1 MPLSHYG
8 ELFRVEAREHIGT
21 VNHLLLTLEAE
32 PSARE
37 PVEGLFRAVHTI
49 KGMSATMGYRAVA
62 DLSHEMESVLD
73 LLRSSRTVAD
83 TALVDLLFEAADAL
97 EKGIEDAVWE
107 REDSTDSSRL
117 LSLLRAAGGAVSTD
131 AVPDPSFTV
140 AERGLAG
147 AGERAGEPHV
157 SASGQGLLVRVI
169 ISAAAPLPGVRA
181 FMVLQRARELGE
193 VDELS
198 PGEGALLEDSFDGSM
213 SLLLRTDHSVAE
225 VRERLYAVGDLEH
238 LDVASLQATPLA
250 GIGDPPG
257 TIDAVQPQPAELQLS
272 GLDRHMRVDRERLDA
287 LMDRVGELVILRD
300 RLRRVAAARGGDDLL
315 EPVEQ
320 VAQLIGELSA
330 DVLQIRMVPV
340 GQVFDRF
347 PRLVRDASRTLG
359 KKVDLEVEGRGIELD
374 RALLDHL
381 GDPLVHLLRN
391 AIDHGIEAPA
401 ERLSAGKPERGRI
414 RLTAARERTRVLIR
428 VEDDGRGINRERVI
442 RKAVAEG
449 LVTEDAAAALSDGEV
464 FLLLM
469 RSGFSTASSV
479 TDVSGRGVGLDV
491 VAQRVRALGG
501 TLDIVSELGRGTT
514 FTLRLPL
521 TVGIVRAVLV
531 ALDGQTYAVPV
542 AHVAETVELRP
553 EEVQLAAGRRVGIIR
568 DEPVPLARLRDILE
582 IRGRSAPRDRV
593 PALVL
598 EIGEQWLGI
607 EVDAVLGQQEVVLK
621 PFDATSCTL
630 PVFSGATV
638 LPDGRPAL
646 ILDAASLLRHER
658 SRSDSLE
665 QLSASSPSAARS

>member
-1 MPLSHYG
+1 MSLSHYG
-8 ELFRVEAREHIGT
+8 ELFRVEAREHIST
-21 VNHLLLTLEAE
+21 VNHLLLTLESE

-37 PVEGLFRAVHTI
+37 PVEGLFRAVHTV

-73 LLRSSRTVAD
+73 LLRSGRTVAD
-83 TALVDLLFEAADAL
+83 PALVDLLFEAADAL
-97 EKGIEDAVWE
+97 ERGIEDAVRE
-107 REDSTDSSRL
+107 RGESTDSGRL
-117 LSLLRAAGGAVSTD
+117 VSLLRAAGGG
-131 AVPDPSFTV
+131 V
-140 AERGLAG
+140 APVAMRGLVADP
-147 AGERAGEPHV
+147 AAEPH
-157 SASGQGLLVRVI
+157 AADSGGEGLRVHVT

-181 FMVLQRARELGE
+181 FMVLRRARELGE

-198 PGEGALLEDSFDGSM
+198 PGEGALLEERFDGTM
-213 SLLLRTDHSVAE
+213 SLLLRTARPAAE
-225 VRERLYAVGDLEH
+225 VRERLHAVGELEH
-238 LDVASLQATPLA
+238 LDVAPLQSTSPAITAAA
-250 GIGDPPG
+250 GAHPGSTDP
-257 TIDAVQPQPAELQLS
+257 VQPQLAEMQVA

-320 VAQLIGELSA
+320 VSQLIGELSA

-340 GQVFDRF
+340 AQVFDRF

-391 AIDHGIEAPA
+391 AIDHGIETPA
-401 ERLSAGKPERGRI
+401 ERIAAGKPERGLL
-414 RLTAARERTRVLIR
+414 RLTASRERTRVLIR
-428 VEDDGRGINRERVI
+428 VEDDGRGIDRERVL

-449 LVTEDAAAALSDGEV
+449 MISADASATLSDAEV

-469 RSGFSTASSV
+469 RSGFSTAASV

-491 VAQRVRALGG
+491 VSLRVRALGG
-501 TLDIVSELGRGTT
+501 TLDIASEPGRGTT

-521 TVGIVRAVLV
+521 TVGIIRAVLV
-531 ALDGQTYAVPV
+531 GLDGETYAVPV
-542 AHVAETVELRP
+542 VHVAETVELLP

-582 IRGRSAPRDRV
+582 IRGSSAPRDCLPV
-593 PALVL
+593 LVL
-598 EIGEQWLGI
+598 EIGEQWVGI

-621 PFDATSCTL
+621 PFDATNCTL
-630 PVFSGATV
+630 PIFSGATV

-646 ILDAASLLRHER
+646 ILDAASLLRHECAR
-658 SRSDSLE
+658 VDSPE
-665 QLSASSPSAARS
+665 PLSASSPSAARS